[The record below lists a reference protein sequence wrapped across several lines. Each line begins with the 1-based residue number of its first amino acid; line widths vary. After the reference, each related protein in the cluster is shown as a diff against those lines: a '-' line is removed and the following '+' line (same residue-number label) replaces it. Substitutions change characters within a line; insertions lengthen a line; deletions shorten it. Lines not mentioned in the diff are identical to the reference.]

1 MDGFRWDY
9 FEKTETPNFDEIIK
23 GGSKSK
29 ALIPVFPTKTFPNHI
44 SIVTGLYPENHGG
57 EAAAQKKA
65 ASEGKKICLRC
76 KSVDEF
82 CLGSSHSC

>member
-44 SIVTGLYPENHGG
+44 SIVTGLYPENHGIIANRMYDPIFD
-57 EAAAQKKA
+57 EYYYSKFHLLISQILNKQQHKK
-65 ASEGKKICLRC
+65 
-76 KSVDEF
+76 
-82 CLGSSHSC
+82 